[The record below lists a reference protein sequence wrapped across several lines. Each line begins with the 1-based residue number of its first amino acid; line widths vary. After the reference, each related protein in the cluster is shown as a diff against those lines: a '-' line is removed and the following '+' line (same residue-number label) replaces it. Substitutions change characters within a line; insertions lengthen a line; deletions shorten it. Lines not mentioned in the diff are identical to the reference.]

1 MCSIQNSLTYRGYG
15 IVKDTENEEIIH
27 KLKNDLYVKL
37 SSIMNM
43 GPASSEPKG
52 FRVYIESSKKLYIPK
67 HYGLQHFGLPH
78 TNTISDGEDMNND
91 VVFEGSLRENQMKP
105 VNTYLEYANNPKHMG
120 GILQLPP
127 GWGKTVMALYIA
139 CVLHKKTIVVVHK
152 EFLLKQ
158 WHERI
163 EQYVPKAKIGIIKQ
177 SRMITEGCDIILASL
192 QTLCLRDFKDDTIG
206 MVIID
211 ECHHMGAQVFSQA
224 FHKLNVKYSL
234 GLSATVNRVDGL
246 TKVFKWF
253 LGDVVFKAKRS
264 KDEQKGLIVRALNY
278 INSDHCYCFE
288 HTLYNGKP
296 NMAKMLNNICS
307 YLPRTD
313 IIVEEIVNI
322 LQKDTNRNV
331 LVLSDRRGHLE
342 NMVDSLIDHGMCKNS
357 IGYYVGGMK
366 NEDLLESEKK
376 QIILGTYNMVS
387 EGFDLPKLDTLIM
400 ASPKSN
406 VEQSVG
412 RIQRK
417 LITEREYTPL
427 VIDVIDAF
435 SVFKNQ
441 AKKRFAFYKKSGFCV
456 EGDLDFVRNKDT
468 FELQGKSMFLTDN
481 DENIN

>member
-1 MCSIQNSLTYRGYG
+1 MNSLTYRGYG
-15 IVKDTENEEIIH
+15 IAKSEDNEEVIT
-27 KLKNDLYVKL
+27 KLKKDLYVKL
-37 SSIMNM
+37 SNIMNM
-43 GPASSEPKG
+43 GANPTETKG
-52 FRVYIESSKKLYIPK
+52 FKVFFESSKKLYIPK
-67 HYGLQHFGLPH
+67 HYGLQTFGVPEH
-78 TNTISDGEDMNND
+78 VSIPDGDDMHKD
-91 VVFEGSLRENQMKP
+91 VEFVGSLRENQMNP
-105 VNTYLEYANNPKHMG
+105 VNTYLKHARDPRHMG

-139 CVLHKKTIVVVHK
+139 CVIGKKTIVVVHK

-158 WHERI
+158 WQERI
-163 EQYVPKAKIGIIKQ
+163 EQYIPNARVGIIKQ
-177 SRMITEGCDIILASL
+177 AKMVTENCDIILASL
-192 QTLCLRDFKDDTIG
+192 QTLCLREFKDDSIG

-253 LGDVVFKAKRS
+253 LGDVVFKAKRN
-264 KDEQKGLIVRALNY
+264 KEEQKGLAVKMVNY
-278 INSDHCYCFE
+278 VNSDQSYCFE

-296 NMAKMLNNICS
+296 NMAKMLNNVCG

-313 IIVEEIVNI
+313 VISEEIVNI
-322 LQKDTNRNV
+322 LKVEPKRNV
-331 LVLSDRRGHLE
+331 LVLSDRRGHLTDILE
-342 NMVDSLIDHGMCKNS
+342 SLGNMGISEEH

-366 NEDLLESEKK
+366 NEHLVESESK

-417 LITEREYTPL
+417 LMSEREYTPT
-427 VIDVIDAF
+427 VIDIVDGF

-441 AKKRFAFYKKSGFCV
+441 AKKRVAFYKKSGFCV
-456 EGDLDFVRNKDT
+456 DGDLDFIKNKDT
-468 FELQGKSMFLTDN
+468 FELSGTSFFQIDN
-481 DENIN
+481 

>member
-1 MCSIQNSLTYRGYG
+1 MGSLENSLTYRGYG
-15 IVKDTENEEIIH
+15 IVKDSENKELID

-43 GPASSEPKG
+43 GPVKTEPKG
-52 FRVYIESSKKLYIPK
+52 FKVYIESSKKLYIPK
-67 HYGLQHFGLPH
+67 HYGLQHFGIPH
-78 TNTISDGEDMNND
+78 TISISEGADMNDD
-91 VVFEGSLRENQMKP
+91 VEFKGSLRENQMKP
-105 VNTYLEYANNPKHMG
+105 VNTYLEYARDPKHMG

-127 GWGKTVMALYIA
+127 GWGKTVMALYLA
-139 CVLHKKTIVVVHK
+139 CHLHKKTIVVVHK
-152 EFLLKQ
+152 DFLLKQ
-158 WHERI
+158 WQERI
-163 EQYVPKAKIGIIKQ
+163 EQYVPNARIGIIKQ
-177 SRMITEGCDIILASL
+177 SKMITENCDIILASL
-192 QTLCLRDFKDDTIG
+192 QTLCLRDFRDDTIG

-253 LGDVVFKAKRS
+253 LGDVVFKAKRP
-264 KDEQKGLIVRALNY
+264 KDEQKGLQVRVINY
-278 INSDHCYCFE
+278 INSDQGYCFE

-313 IIVEEIVNI
+313 VIVQEIATI
-322 LQKDTNRNV
+322 LKKDTNRNV

-342 NMVDSLIDHGMCKNS
+342 DVFESLCNHGFNKS
-357 IGYYVGGMK
+357 DLGYYVGGMK

-417 LITEREYTPL
+417 LITDREYTPL
-427 VIDVIDAF
+427 VIDIVDGF

-441 AKKRFAFYKKSGFCV
+441 AKKRCAFYKKSGFCV
-456 EGDLDFVRNKDT
+456 EGGLDFERNKDT
-468 FELQGKSMFLTDN
+468 FELTGKSFFMNEED
-481 DENIN
+481 

>member
-1 MCSIQNSLTYRGYG
+1 MGSLENSLTYRGYG
-15 IVKDTENEEIIH
+15 IVKDSENKEIID

-37 SSIMNM
+37 SCIMNM
-43 GPASSEPKG
+43 GPAKSEPKG
-52 FRVYIESSKKLYIPK
+52 FKVYIESSKKLYIPK
-67 HYGLQHFGLPH
+67 HYGLQHFGLPQ
-78 TNTISDGEDMNND
+78 TTSISEGEDMHKD
-91 VVFEGSLRENQMKP
+91 VEFKGSLRENQMKP
-105 VNTYLEYANNPKHMG
+105 VNTYLEYAKDPKHMG

-127 GWGKTVMALYIA
+127 GWGKTVMALYLA
-139 CVLHKKTIVVVHK
+139 CFLNKKTIVVVHK
-152 EFLLKQ
+152 DFLLKQ
-158 WHERI
+158 WQERI
-163 EQYVPKAKIGIIKQ
+163 QQYVPNARIGIIKQ
-177 SRMITEGCDIILASL
+177 SKMITENCDIILASL
-192 QTLCLRDFKDDTIG
+192 QTLCLRDFRDDTIG

-253 LGDVVFKAKRS
+253 LGDVVFKAKRP
-264 KDEQKGLIVRALNY
+264 KDEQKGLQVRVINY
-278 INSDHCYCFE
+278 INSDQGYCFE

-296 NMAKMLNNICS
+296 NMAKMLNNICA

-313 IIVEEIVNI
+313 IIVQEIVNI
-322 LQKDTNRNV
+322 LKQDTNRNV

-342 NMVDSLIDHGMCKNS
+342 DILESLCNHGFSKS
-357 IGYYVGGMK
+357 ELGYYVGGMK
-366 NEDLLESEKK
+366 NEDLLESETK

-417 LITEREYTPL
+417 LITDREYAPL
-427 VIDVIDAF
+427 VIDIVDGF

-441 AKKRFAFYKKSGFCV
+441 AKKRCAFYKKSGFCV
-456 EGDLDFVRNKDT
+456 EGGLDFERNKDT
-468 FELQGKSMFLTDN
+468 FELTGKSFFMN
-481 DENIN
+481 EE